1 MMCAYCP
8 KLRHLFPML
17 LARMK
22 PSLPSWPHTAAAD
35 SVTSFKVKVGRDV
48 ADRFNFGVILGQRE
62 LSLNS
67 LPPLSFS
74 TWLMANFLSE
84 MMGLVGKE
92 SISHSRC
99 SCSHVE
105 CDGISHLLWLGP
117 QDPQTCQDCRQNFA
131 RDSRTL
137 KLFPDSRC
145 FIVHNSLSSCQ
156 PPV

>member
-1 MMCAYCP
+1 MMCAFCP
-8 KLRHLFPML
+8 KLHHLFPML

-22 PSLPSWPHTAAAD
+22 PSLPSWPHTAAAAD

-48 ADRFNFGVILGQRE
+48 ADRFNFGVILGRRE

-84 MMGLVGKE
+84 MMGLASKE

-99 SCSHVE
+99 EYH
-105 CDGISHLLWLGP
+105 
-117 QDPQTCQDCRQNFA
+117 A
-131 RDSRTL
+131 
-137 KLFPDSRC
+137 
-145 FIVHNSLSSCQ
+145 
-156 PPV
+156 PVLT